1 MATKSL
7 LLVLISQLS
16 GRRTAG
22 CHEKGSRDPS
32 HERYIVEV
40 DGLAKSEYQI
50 FVEALKASLRL
61 KQAFPNSRIKLRDCY
76 EKLPLRTH

>member
-1 MATKSL
+1 MKKD
-7 LLVLISQLS
+7 LV
-16 GRRTAG
+16 T
-22 CHEKGSRDPS
+22 DPS
-32 HERYIVEV
+32 HERYVVEV

-50 FVEALKASLRL
+50 FFEALKASLRL